1 MSMNMF
7 VKFEDNQIRHFS
19 ELERNDYNYQQAE
32 STRAEAFT
40 LSSVASVPR
49 QYLQKRPS

>member
-1 MSMNMF
+1 MPMNMF

-19 ELERNDYNYQQAE
+19 ELERNESNYQQTE

-40 LSSVASVPR
+40 PSSVASVPQ